1 MDLYVKTENKSGK
14 TKMTDCAFAYPYK
27 VAKPFERGGGI
38 EIMVMAAT
46 PGIMSGDR
54 HTLRYDIGG
63 SVRVTSQSYTKILGM
78 ENGSAER
85 NTEITVREGAFLSF
99 SQTPVIPFAKSCFKS
114 NTVIRLE
121 NGARLI
127 YTDILCAG
135 RTAHGE
141 RFEFDEY
148 FTRTELY
155 ADGRL
160 IFFDSMR
167 PRINGRNESIGF
179 FEGYTHQGLLFAYG
193 AELEIPETD
202 VECGISRM
210 GELTVVRALAN
221 SAERLCGLF
230 EKIAVSIK

>member
-1 MDLYVKTENKSGK
+1 
-14 TKMTDCAFAYPYK
+14 MTDCAFSYPYK

-46 PGIMSGDR
+46 PGIMAGDR
-54 HTLRYDIGG
+54 HTLGYDIGG

-78 ENGSAER
+78 ESGRAER
-85 NTEITVREGAFLSF
+85 NTEITVREGAFLNF
-99 SQTPVIPFAKSCFKS
+99 SQTPVIPFAESRFKS

-121 NGARLI
+121 SGARLI

-135 RTAHGE
+135 RTASGE

-155 ADGRL
+155 AEGRL
-160 IFFDSMR
+160 VFLDSMR
-167 PRINGRNESIGF
+167 PRSGGRNESIGF

-193 AELEIPETD
+193 ADIEISGTD
-202 VECGISRM
+202 IECGVSRM
-210 GELTVVRALAN
+210 GQLTVVRALAH
-221 SAERLCGLF
+221 SAESLCGLF
-230 EKIAVSIK
+230 EKIAASIK